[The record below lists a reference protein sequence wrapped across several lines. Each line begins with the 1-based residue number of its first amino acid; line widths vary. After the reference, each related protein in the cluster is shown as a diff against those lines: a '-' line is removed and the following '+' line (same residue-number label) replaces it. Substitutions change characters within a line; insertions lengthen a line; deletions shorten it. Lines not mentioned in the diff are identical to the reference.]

1 MSCWSTVM
9 RPKSMATVV
18 VVLPGTAVM
27 SSTPTETS
35 VIASSVVSGVISDT
49 DPTKVV
55 LPTPNPPATRI
66 LRGMISGSAACR
78 RRYRSACAE
87 PIQQPPQDRL
97 ARTAVLRCVLWQ
109 VRHQVAGVD
118 QVADQYPRHSDGHLQ
133 RRADLGQRLRL
144 GAQLDDRQ
152 RLGLQQRSV
161 PGAGLRDGHDR
172 LQRQVLT
179 GGAGPPP
186 GEGIDRDDPVGAL
199 RTVQGHREAHPAV
212 PRVAGV
218 SAWPTRSASIV
229 IS

>member
-66 LRGMISGSAACR
+66 LRGMISGSAAGR

-118 QVADQYPRHSDGHLQ
+118 QVADQYPRHSDGHL
-133 RRADLGQRLRL
+133 
-144 GAQLDDRQ
+144 
-152 RLGLQQRSV
+152 
-161 PGAGLRDGHDR
+161 
-172 LQRQVLT
+172 
-179 GGAGPPP
+179 
-186 GEGIDRDDPVGAL
+186 PVGAL
-199 RTVQGHREAHPAV
+199 RTVQGHRESHPAV
-212 PRVAGV
+212 PRVAGM

>member
-66 LRGMISGSAACR
+66 LRGMISGSAAGR

-97 ARTAVLRCVLWQ
+97 ARTAVLRCVQW
-109 VRHQVAGVD
+109 
-118 QVADQYPRHSDGHLQ
+118 
-133 RRADLGQRLRL
+133 
-144 GAQLDDRQ
+144 
-152 RLGLQQRSV
+152 
-161 PGAGLRDGHDR
+161 
-172 LQRQVLT
+172 QVLT